1 MNILEYLKEDCVFLD
16 KAFDSKEALFD
27 FLFEKLANYPS
38 VIDVAQLQQDL
49 YEREAKGGTGLE
61 NGIAL
66 PHARSNGVN
75 DIIICFFRLGVGL
88 DFGCPDGKPAKL
100 IFFIAVPKEKI
111 ETYLEIVGHIMRI
124 LKRESVREKIMIA
137 TDTKEVLSILQDLEV
152 KS

>member
-16 KAFDSKEALFD
+16 RAFDSKEALFG
-27 FLFEKLANYPS
+27 FLFEKLADCPS
-38 VIDVAQLQQDL
+38 VIDIEELQRDL

-88 DFGCPDGKPAKL
+88 DFGCPDGRPAKL
-100 IFFIAVPKEKI
+100 VFFIAVPKEKI
-111 ETYLEIVGHIMRI
+111 DTYLEIVGHIMRI
-124 LKRESVREKIMIA
+124 LKRESVREKIMA
-137 TDTKEVLSILQDLEV
+137 ASTAEEVLRIFQDLEV
-152 KS
+152 KA